1 MPMTTDALPLPAA
14 FELQRTRDADD
25 APELTEDDLACV
37 VGGLARA
44 WSAPPDEHR
53 ASDHESPTYQG
64 VLVAAGE
71 PFDPRF
77 STSVGGSRETQF
89 TGATPAGRT
98 DAVAYGAGGSWRL
111 RSGFQLQ
118 PEFSM
123 TGASL
128 LTASRLAL
136 GQSSMKL
143 GLLIPLQ
150 NDRGGIVT
158 AGPERAARYEVD
170 ASRSRLRQAITDAA
184 YSTAAAYWDYVAT
197 LQRQAIYAASEAR
210 AARLVDETRVL
221 VQADERTAAD
231 LTQLL
236 GNLAAKR
243 AIRLGADLAVTQ
255 GWERLV
261 LAMGV
266 EATTVQR
273 AAVPATPFPP
283 VVAAWTPPPLAALIG
298 DARLRRADLT
308 AATQQVE
315 ASRVLVDAARN
326 NLQDWLDL
334 VLTGGYKGWQLGG
347 GADRFF
353 TPLFREIP
361 GVDASVQI
369 RYEFLASNAGNRG
382 RLLQQSAIDDTRH
395 LALAD
400 LERHVAAEVVVAVE
414 VLRRSTDSLAASQ
427 EAGRLFDEGVQ
438 NEERKFRLGLSTL
451 FDVIQA
457 ADGLTNARLT
467 ETAAQR
473 DYAVAIATLRY
484 QSGTLLRFDE
494 ERPVIDAANLLTPP

>member
-1 MPMTTDALPLPAA
+1 MTLQAAIDAAVNRSPHVAMAA
-14 FELQRTRDADD
+14 RDV
-25 APELTEDDLACV
+25 E
-37 VGGLARA
+37 G
-44 WSAPPDEHR
+44 
-53 ASDHESPTYQG
+53 YQG

-243 AIRLGADLAVTQ
+243 AIRL
-255 GWERLV
+255 
-261 LAMGV
+261 
-266 EATTVQR
+266 
-273 AAVPATPFPP
+273 
-283 VVAAWTPPPLAALIG
+283 
-298 DARLRRADLT
+298 
-308 AATQQVE
+308 
-315 ASRVLVDAARN
+315 
-326 NLQDWLDL
+326 
-334 VLTGGYKGWQLGG
+334 
-347 GADRFF
+347 
-353 TPLFREIP
+353 
-361 GVDASVQI
+361 
-369 RYEFLASNAGNRG
+369 
-382 RLLQQSAIDDTRH
+382 
-395 LALAD
+395 
-400 LERHVAAEVVVAVE
+400 
-414 VLRRSTDSLAASQ
+414 
-427 EAGRLFDEGVQ
+427 
-438 NEERKFRLGLSTL
+438 
-451 FDVIQA
+451 
-457 ADGLTNARLT
+457 
-467 ETAAQR
+467 
-473 DYAVAIATLRY
+473 
-484 QSGTLLRFDE
+484 
-494 ERPVIDAANLLTPP
+494 